1 MGPVRS
7 FVSIHIIRVYWTT
20 PTSKLTD
27 DGASVL
33 TFCMYT
39 HKFDSDWEYL
49 EPREKRAMSRPDKFC
64 TRIVFWRACCGA
76 GVVLA
81 ILTFTPIVLDGA
93 CKRIFGV
100 PYTLLMGIFIALG
113 FIVLTIIGSQFYP
126 KHQGGGDDC

>member
-7 FVSIHIIRVYWTT
+7 FVSIHIIRVYWPT

-27 DGASVL
+27 DGASSGTL
-33 TFCMYT
+33 GMYM

-49 EPREKRAMSRPDKFC
+49 EPREKRAMSIPDKFF

-93 CKRIFGV
+93 SKRIFEV

-126 KHQGGGDDC
+126 KHQDGGDDC

>member
-27 DGASVL
+27 DGASTL
-33 TFCMYT
+33 TLCMYM

-49 EPREKRAMSRPDKFC
+49 EPREKRAMSRPDKFF
-64 TRIVFWRACCGA
+64 TRIIFWRACCGA

-93 CKRIFGV
+93 SKRIFEV

-113 FIVLTIIGSQFYP
+113 FIVLTIIGSQCYP
-126 KHQGGGDDC
+126 KHQDGGDDC